1 MFIDA
6 NSIVIN
12 EINMGQYL
20 VSAKFGYHKLWG
32 KDFGRNLI
40 GSNSGSLVGIFP
52 KLTLQFRKLT
62 REEVEY
68 LAPTLD
74 SAFQLTTYYD
84 PELKRMNT
92 ISTYSSDWVLENKN
106 IINENHKNEGFE
118 WSVISNNRR

>member
-1 MFIDA
+1 MFTDA

-118 WSVISNNRR
+118 WSVVSNNRR

>member
-20 VSAKFGYHKLWG
+20 VSAKFGYHKLFG
-32 KDFGRNLI
+32 KDFGRNLL
-40 GSNSGSLVGIFP
+40 GSNSGTFIGIFP

-118 WSVISNNRR
+118 WSVVSNNRR

>member
-118 WSVISNNRR
+118 WSVVSNNRR